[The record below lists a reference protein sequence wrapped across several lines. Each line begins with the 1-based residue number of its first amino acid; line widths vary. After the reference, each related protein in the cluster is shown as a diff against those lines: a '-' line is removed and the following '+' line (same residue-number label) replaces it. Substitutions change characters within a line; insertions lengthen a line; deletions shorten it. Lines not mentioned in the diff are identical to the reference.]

1 MYPSAL
7 PRTRF
12 PEIWTRLNKED
23 PPDPRGAAGDLMS
36 LIEETFGC
44 EQIDHVVVNRAASF
58 LFDLRPL
65 GFSGLGWNIVVVS
78 HPPTTNEEASW
89 QAEFL
94 AEQKQAADSIGFCFH
109 LYVANERPPKNK
121 YVASSQDAVFLSR
134 SDLEQIITAPIPKM
148 AFAAIVR
155 SQTPLSRLCPFNTS
169 QEASGAMF
177 YGRRTELSLLVD
189 ELDKS
194 VAVQG
199 ARRLGKTSLL
209 RHSYRTLRSRYN
221 TGERPRVFFFNCLT
235 WSNYATACLSLAH
248 QIDPKL
254 EQRLEKAER
263 NIEYMLERTSRGG
276 TRPLYLFFDEVDRLI
291 DLDAASNWRFF
302 SLLAWAKAAG
312 YIRFVVGGY
321 RSVSRLVLGQQSQR
335 TSTFGPLADT
345 TPPPVDTPLLLAME
359 LLRLKP
365 LDRKDADALLC
376 DPLKIAE
383 VTLRNEQAIV
393 DRVWKATIGHPF
405 LIQFIGQQFY
415 RIAVERTP
423 HFITPDDVSLVE
435 ESADLREFLE
445 THFIENT
452 HQNGFPVTQERACA
466 FLFAHS
472 EAANWSELDF
482 WEACK
487 QHRVP
492 LGHDELGTIHRAV
505 KNLEDAQILT
515 RSHGRSSFA
524 FPMMRQVL
532 VAALPDV
539 TKGIRALVG
548 GGL

>member
-1 MYPSAL
+1 MYPSTL

-12 PEIWTRLNKED
+12 PEIWSRLIKED
-23 PPDPRGAAGDLMS
+23 PPDPRGAAGDLMA

-78 HPPTTNEEASW
+78 HPPANNDEASW

-109 LYVANERPPKNK
+109 LYLANERPPKNK
-121 YVASSQDAVFLSR
+121 FVASSQDAVFLSR
-134 SDLEQIITAPIPKM
+134 NDLEQIFAAPIPKM

-177 YGRRTELSLLVD
+177 YGRRPELSLLVD

-194 VAVQG
+194 VAIEG

-209 RHSYRTLRSRYN
+209 RHAYRTLRSRYN
-221 TGERPRVFFFNCLT
+221 STGDRPRVFYFNCLT

-248 QIDPKL
+248 QIDPKR
-254 EQRLEKAER
+254 EQRLEKADR
-263 NIEYMLERTSRGG
+263 NIEYMLERASRGG
-276 TRPLYLFFDEVDRLI
+276 TRPLYVFFDEVDRLI

-335 TSTFGPLADT
+335 TAVFGPLAES

-359 LLRLKP
+359 LLHLKP
-365 LDRKDADALLC
+365 LERKDADSLLC
-376 DPLKIAE
+376 DPLKIAD
-383 VTLRNEQAIV
+383 VTLRNEQAIL

-405 LIQFIGQQFY
+405 LIQFIGQQLY

-423 HFITPDDVSLVE
+423 HYITPEDVALVE

-472 EAANWSELDF
+472 QAASWSELDF

-487 QHRVP
+487 KHRVP

-505 KNLEDAQILT
+505 KNLEDAQVLT
-515 RSHGRSSFA
+515 RAHGRSSFA

-532 VAALPDV
+532 MTALPDV
-539 TKGIRALVG
+539 TKGLRALVG
-548 GGL
+548 GG